1 MTAEKNDQSISESS
15 GANCSTEC
23 SSTTPHLGTN
33 DITNEVENDP
43 DATSC
48 SKRNGRSDNEREKYN
63 DSSSSVLYFSILLLN
78 VFFHEL
84 NI

>member
-48 SKRNGRSDNEREKYN
+48 SKRNRTNDNEREKYN
-63 DSSSSVLYFSILLLN
+63 DSSSSVRYFLLH
-78 VFFHEL
+78 F
-84 NI
+84 IAR